1 MSLFGLVWFGF
12 VLISS
17 VRFGCVALLRIG
29 LMPFMIPVAMV
40 NVIPES
46 AMLWAIDAYLI
57 DTLILGWRTIAAVG
71 FKWLVATL
79 FLKVILC
86 LKM

>member
-17 VRFGCVALLRIG
+17 VRLLCVIPHWPYA
-29 LMPFMIPVAMV
+29 FMIPVAMV

>member
-1 MSLFGLVWFGF
+1 
-12 VLISS
+12 
-17 VRFGCVALLRIG
+17 
-29 LMPFMIPVAMV
+29 MIPVAMV

-71 FKWLVATL
+71 FEWLVATL